1 MASRA
6 SSSAP
11 ATPTVTSVVA
21 FRYLPRPVNG
31 AIPAIVQ
38 RRGRAFL
45 TGTLLGGQETLR
57 ACILHPGT
65 TRDDLAILLDEI
77 RAAAEELAG

>member
-1 MASRA
+1 MIAA
-6 SSSAP
+6 AGDFDL
-11 ATPTVTSVVA
+11 AAPTVTSVVA